1 MGRQIYASLRK
12 QGKEFEVKRMK
23 EAFDKLI
30 WEKWL
35 EHRLTLHGL
44 AGRLPLP
51 DRPGHPGANE
61 SGGIRNR
68 QRGQGHP
75 TAGRRKIPAGSC
87 SGIMLD
93 ISQEVW

>member
-1 MGRQIYASLRK
+1 
-12 QGKEFEVKRMK
+12 MK

-51 DRPGHPGANE
+51 SICISNIVTDR
-61 SGGIRNR
+61 
-68 QRGQGHP
+68 
-75 TAGRRKIPAGSC
+75 
-87 SGIMLD
+87 
-93 ISQEVW
+93 